1 MSFSD
6 QINQAIKAAMLAKD
20 KVRLSTLRDVKSKIM
35 MAATSG
41 AGNDV
46 GDDVVLKICMKLY
59 KQRKETYTLYIEQ
72 GREDL
77 AKDEL
82 EEANIIEEFLPKMLT
97 EDEIRSEVIEAIAN
111 TNANGPQDMGK
122 CMGFLTKKLAGKA
135 DGKMISALVREELTK
150 L

>member
-1 MSFSD
+1 
-6 QINQAIKAAMLAKD
+6 
-20 KVRLSTLRDVKSKIM
+20 M

-97 EDEIRSEVIEAIAN
+97 EDEVRNEVLQVITSVQAQ
-111 TNANGPQDMGK
+111 GPQDIGK
-122 CMGFLTKKLAGKA
+122 CMGMLTQKLAGKA
-135 DGKMISALVREELTK
+135 DGKVISTLVREELLK

>member
-1 MSFSD
+1 MTFTD
-6 QINQAIKAAMLAKD
+6 TINQAIKAAMLAKD

-97 EDEIRSEVIEAIAN
+97 EDEVRNEVLQVITSVQAQ
-111 TNANGPQDMGK
+111 GPQDIGK
-122 CMGFLTKKLAGKA
+122 CMDILTQKLAGKA
-135 DGKMISALVREELTK
+135 DGKVISTLVREELLK